1 MAPRSSDPNQ
11 DRRDGGD
18 RDLRENTSE
27 RAWTKHRIPRLSGRG
42 IFLKPPG
49 GLRQFAEE
57 DRPSRCGGYSLEK
70 DEREEVVTN
79 DLLGL
84 AYLFWRGHSGG
95 RR

>member
-1 MAPRSSDPNQ
+1 
-11 DRRDGGD
+11 
-18 RDLRENTSE
+18 LRANKDEW
-27 RAWTKHRIPRLSGRG
+27 AWTEHQIPRLAGRG

-57 DRPSRCGGYSLEK
+57 GRSSRCGGYSLEK

-84 AYLFWRGHSGG
+84 AYLFWRGYSGG